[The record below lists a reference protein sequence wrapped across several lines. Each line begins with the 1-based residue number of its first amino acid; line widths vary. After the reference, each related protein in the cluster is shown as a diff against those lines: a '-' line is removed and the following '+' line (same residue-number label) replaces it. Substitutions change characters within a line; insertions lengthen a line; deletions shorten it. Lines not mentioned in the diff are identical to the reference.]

1 MMFTVCMWYC
11 VDPLRCMC
19 RMHVS
24 NAGLMQDEDGVF
36 VLPKKDAKYEKAVL
50 EGAGQV
56 LDSAMTNPMFGTL

>member
-1 MMFTVCMWYC
+1 
-11 VDPLRCMC
+11 
-19 RMHVS
+19 MHVS